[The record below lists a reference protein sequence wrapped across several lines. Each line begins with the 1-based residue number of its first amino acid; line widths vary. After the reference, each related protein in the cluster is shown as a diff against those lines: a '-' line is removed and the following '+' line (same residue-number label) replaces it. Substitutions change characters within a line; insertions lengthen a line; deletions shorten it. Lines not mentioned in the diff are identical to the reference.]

1 VVAVSDIDLSIGDGE
16 YVTIL
21 GPSGCG
27 KTTLIKVIS
36 GIWEPTEGEVL
47 IDHVTMSGVP
57 IEERDVGYVF
67 QNIALFPH
75 LNVLD
80 NVSYGPRVKRL
91 GDQYVNEIPRK
102 YLDMVR
108 LLGKMGMFPSELAG
122 GEQQKVSLARA
133 LASGARLLL
142 LDEPLSAL
150 DTRVRVELR
159 YELRRL
165 AKGLGLTV
173 IHVTHDQEEAMSV
186 SDRIVLMRNG
196 RIVEISSPK
205 DLYREPRSLFAANF
219 VGETNLLEGVVV
231 EMNDM
236 TQIKLRD
243 GSILGVRRSDFS
255 VGDAVVVSVRPENV
269 YPSQEGLRG
278 TVTDVVFMGTYFR
291 VASKLTSGDKLEFDV
306 PVSDKVYNEGDDVRL
321 ELNKNTAQVFQY
333 PSEGIMEAIKL
344 E

>member
-1 VVAVSDIDLSIGDGE
+1 VSDIDLSIGDGE

-27 KTTLIKVIS
+27 KTTLIKIIS

-47 IDHVTMSGVP
+47 IDHVSMSGVP

-75 LNVLD
+75 LNVLE
-80 NVSYGPRVKRL
+80 NVSYGPRVKTL
-91 GDQYVNEIPRK
+91 GDHYIDEIPRK

-205 DLYREPRSLFAANF
+205 DLYREPHSLFAANF
-219 VGETNLLEGVVV
+219 VGETSLLEGVVV

-243 GSILGVRRSDFS
+243 GSILGVRRSGFS

-269 YPSQEGLRG
+269 YPSKEGLRG
-278 TVTDVVFMGTYFR
+278 TVTDVVFLGTYFR
-291 VASKLTSGDKLEFDV
+291 VTSKLTSGDKLEFDV